1 MNLYQPTITG
11 SLSVSGS
18 VNISGSIT
26 IAGGGTISGTAS
38 IATTALTASFVE
50 NAQTASYVLNAVS
63 SSFALT
69 ASSADNLLVRNTLT
83 AQTLVVQTIT
93 SSVDFVTGSTRFGSI
108 SANTHQFTGSMSVS
122 GAAIFSEQLTATSP
136 STLFKEG
143 FIVKATTTG
152 GGGSQPAY
160 TYYTAAGSKRW
171 SSFLN
176 VGDDKLH
183 IANALN
189 SEVFTIIQS
198 GSVGIGTTDPL
209 SKSHTVGS
217 STAVN
222 NSGIMQLS
230 TGTAF
235 SSNKLIFGINDG
247 SYAWI
252 QAIHPDVAYRN
263 LVLQSGG
270 GNVGIGTT
278 SPTYKLEVSGSS
290 GTFSFNPNQANTM
303 VIRGSVAGNFDI
315 NNEGASGV
323 IRLYG
328 TSIQLRTAAL
338 DPAVTITAAGGLQ
351 TNLSTISSFYSTPG
365 NVASGGTTTFVYNQT
380 SAEYAVGFEYCI
392 VSLYAPS
399 GTNLYG
405 VAHGFVFFMADGATS
420 ASYISQTIANGWTVT
435 HSATNAGVFT
445 VTFTAGG
452 SATHSNINIRTRK
465 INRIGAG

>member
-1 MNLYQPTITG
+1 MVQYFPVVTG
-11 SLSVSGS
+11 SLTVTGSINVSGEITAS
-18 VNISGSIT
+18 GGISISGSI
-26 IAGGGTISGTAS
+26 AS
-38 IATTALTASFVE
+38 ASFASTASFVALAQSAS
-50 NAQTASYVLNAVS
+50 NAVAAATASFANAFTV
-63 SSFALT
+63 AG
-69 ASSADNLLVRNTLT
+69 NLT

-108 SANTHQFTGSMSVS
+108 SANTHVFTGSMSVS

-230 TGTAF
+230 TGTVFA
-235 SSNKLIFGINDG
+235 SNKLIFGINDG

-270 GNVGIGTT
+270 GNLLIGTT
-278 SPTYKLEVSGSS
+278 TDGGQKLQVNGTLYASSVISS
-290 GTFSFNPNQANTM
+290 GTSIAASTYVSAPFGFYTTSNNNAIPFTTWTTLTTVEGNTM
-303 VIRGSVAGNFDI
+303 AMYLVVIGLAAGGLTDWSATGILYSNGTTASWIVGPTNGSLVQLRI
-315 NNEGASGV
+315 S
-323 IRLYG
+323 G
-328 TSIQLRTAAL
+328 TSIQ
-338 DPAVTITAAGGLQ
+338 VFQNGG
-351 TNLSTISSFYSTPG
+351 S
-365 NVASGGTTTFVYNQT
+365 
-380 SAEYAVGFEYCI
+380 
-392 VSLYAPS
+392 PS
-399 GTNLYG
+399 QNLY
-405 VAHGFVFFMADGATS
+405 
-420 ASYISQTIANGWTVT
+420 YKLLKIA
-435 HSATNAGVFT
+435 
-445 VTFTAGG
+445 
-452 SATHSNINIRTRK
+452 
-465 INRIGAG
+465 

>member
-26 IAGGGTISGTAS
+26 IEGGGTISGTAS
-38 IATTALTASFVE
+38 IATTALTASFVA

-108 SANTHQFTGSMSVS
+108 ADNTHVFTGSMSVS

-270 GNVGIGTT
+270 GNLLIGTT
-278 SPTYKLEVSGSS
+278 TDNGRKLNVNGSGLFAGTLSTQKIEMGSIGGGVNITTNSTFTLISSDNFAFRSNMIVSVSIYWNNNANAQRQYLLFCGGTDTGWGTPNSGLSVVSSNDWSS
-290 GTFSFNPNQANTM
+290 GYVGAATFA
-303 VIRGSVAGNFDI
+303 IGGSGQ
-315 NNEGASGV
+315 S
-323 IRLYG
+323 
-328 TSIQLRTAAL
+328 RTL
-338 DPAVTITAAGGLQ
+338 
-351 TNLSTISSFYSTPG
+351 
-365 NVASGGTTTFVYNQT
+365 
-380 SAEYAVGFEYCI
+380 
-392 VSLYAPS
+392 
-399 GTNLYG
+399 
-405 VAHGFVFFMADGATS
+405 
-420 ASYISQTIANGWTVT
+420 TIAVANAATYNVT
-435 HSATNAGVFT
+435 AYASILVM
-445 VTFTAGG
+445 
-452 SATHSNINIRTRK
+452 
-465 INRIGAG
+465 